1 MAQDLINEIDPGETP
16 GVEGQTGAGSE
27 PETREDAKTGVAS
40 ASGADV
46 PGVVSTGL
54 EADGVSESSETTGTE
69 GRAEDLGPSASEDT
83 KAEPDDSPANTAFE
97 SSFQSVKRWCLLQHK
112 RVIAALVLAR
122 QHKRVIAGLVLGLSI
137 SPFVAYGLKHWH
149 AHPGGIRQKVAS
161 TQAYRASIKSDSRT
175 LLDLAA
181 FVVLL
186 PGDEDQAYFSL
197 SISVRLSNSIV
208 YREIEGKGPLLRGI
222 IYGVLN
228 KAVKAGSPQMIS
240 KEKLKRDIIGTL
252 NGLLVTGN
260 IDDIYFTDFLVV

>member
-1 MAQDLINEIDPGETP
+1 MAQDLINEMDPGETP
-16 GVEGQTGAGSE
+16 GVEGQTEAGSE
-27 PETREDAKTGVAS
+27 PETREDAKTEVAS

-54 EADGVSESSETTGTE
+54 EADGVSESSETAGTE
-69 GRAEDLGPSASEDT
+69 GRAEDLGPSGSEDT
-83 KAEPDDSPANTAFE
+83 KAEPGDSPANTAFE
-97 SSFQSVKRWCLLQHK
+97 SSFQSVKGWCLL
-112 RVIAALVLAR
+112 

-137 SPFVAYGLKHWH
+137 SPFVAHGLKHWH

-186 PGDEDQAYFSL
+186 PEDEDQAYFSL
-197 SISVRLSNSIV
+197 SISVRLSNTNV
-208 YREIEGKGPLLRGI
+208 YREIEGKGPLLRGV

-240 KEKLKRDIIGTL
+240 KEKLKRDIIGAL

>member
-1 MAQDLINEIDPGETP
+1 MAQDLINEMDPGETP
-16 GVEGQTGAGSE
+16 GAEGQTEAGSE

-46 PGVVSTGL
+46 PGAVSTGL

-69 GRAEDLGPSASEDT
+69 GRAEDLGPSGSEDT
-83 KAEPDDSPANTAFE
+83 KAEPGDSPASTAFE

-112 RVIAALVLAR
+112 RVIA
-122 QHKRVIAGLVLGLSI
+122 GLVLGLSI
-137 SPFVAYGLKHWH
+137 SPLVAYGLKHWH

-161 TQAYRASIKSDSRT
+161 TQVYRASIKSDSRT

-186 PGDEDQAYFSL
+186 PEDEDQAYFSL
-197 SISVRLSNSIV
+197 SISVRLSNTNV
-208 YREIEGKGPLLRGI
+208 YREIEGKGPLLRGV

-260 IDDIYFTDFLVV
+260 IDDIYFIDFLVV